1 MIEIKIG
8 TIDTLPKCSRMIETK
23 NAIQNLKNTK
33 KYVYMKLKVVLNISD
48 WKIEGFIIP
57 QVHHL
62 GWEKE

>member
-1 MIEIKIG
+1 
-8 TIDTLPKCSRMIETK
+8 MIETK

-57 QVHHL
+57 QVRHL

>member
-8 TIDTLPKCSRMIETK
+8 TIDTLPKCSRMVETK

-48 WKIEGFIIP
+48 WKIGFIIP
-57 QVHHL
+57 QVRHL
-62 GWEKE
+62 GWKKE